1 MTREEIIEYPYEG
14 TITRV
19 IAGKGMQPDD
29 EVVIYEGVM
38 DEHMANDEIGWT
50 MQTSKYII
58 SIPLV
63 KGSDDIWVIPRKGD
77 RISITRYGDTFEL
90 TVDNADPSQL
100 GGVSIYATRSSW

>member
-1 MTREEIIEYPYEG
+1 MTKDEIVEYPYTG
-14 TITRV
+14 VITRV
-19 IAGKGMQPDD
+19 IAGKGMQPDN
-29 EVVIYEGVM
+29 VMKIYDGVM

-58 SIPLV
+58 SIPLT
-63 KGSDDIWVIPRKGD
+63 KDDHGEWIVPRKGD
-77 RISITRYGDTFEL
+77 KIDITRYGETFSL